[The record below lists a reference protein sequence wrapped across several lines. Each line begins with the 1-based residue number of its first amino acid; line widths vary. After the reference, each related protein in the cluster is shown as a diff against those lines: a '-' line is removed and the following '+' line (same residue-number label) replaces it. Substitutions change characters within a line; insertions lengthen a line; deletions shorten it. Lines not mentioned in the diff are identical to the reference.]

1 MIGDRTRPSKL
12 RNVIVLDIEG
22 QRICILQA
30 SVLPTRPLCVLLACS
45 LVSPEVKVKQ
55 IVKAVY
61 AARSPHQLWGG
72 RGTHRLC
79 LSGHQWL
86 RLGDSMAVLHPG
98 TTLVFTRLVDLELWM
113 VPNANTDV
121 YPSRRVSNKT
131 FPFNSVEWRGGWW
144 RAGTDKCFL

>member
-55 IVKAVY
+55 IVKAALGWAGDTSFVLVW
-61 AARSPHQLWGG
+61 SSVTQVGG
-72 RGTHRLC
+72 IPW
-79 LSGHQWL
+79 LSFTPGPL
-86 RLGDSMAVLHPG
+86 SCSLG
-98 TTLVFTRLVDLELWM
+98 
-113 VPNANTDV
+113 
-121 YPSRRVSNKT
+121 
-131 FPFNSVEWRGGWW
+131 
-144 RAGTDKCFL
+144 